1 MLFFKDNKLSSEIL
15 KKLNERDRFKRYTFL
30 IIGCFLLA
38 FTFNVFYSPNNLV
51 TGGVSGISIVI
62 NNVFGIST
70 STFITVTYLV
80 LLVLSYL
87 ILGKE
92 MTKYSIIGS
101 ILYPLFVYLT
111 KNMATL
117 IQFDV
122 DNMLLIALFGALI
135 NGIGSG
141 LIFKYGF
148 STGGSD
154 IICQIISKYFK
165 ISMGNAIKVFNFI
178 IIIGSGFFIGKGN
191 DLAVYAYQWE
201 NVMYAIIAVY
211 ISSFLTDRVLLGIS
225 NSKSFYIITEHET
238 AIKNFLMNELGRG
251 VTVLEGRGGYTGDRK
266 KVLMCAIPTK
276 QYFLAKEGILE
287 IDKQAIVLINDVYES
302 AGIE

>member
-1 MLFFKDNKLSSEIL
+1 MSFFNKKSKISEDIL
-15 KKLNERDRFKRYTFL
+15 KVLNERNRFKRYSFL
-30 IIGCFLLA
+30 TIGCFLLA
-38 FTFNVFYSPNNLV
+38 FAFNVFYSPNNLV
-51 TGGVSGISIVI
+51 TGGVSGISIVV

-70 STFITVTYLV
+70 STFITVTYLI

-92 MTKYSIIGS
+92 TTKYSLIGS

-111 KNMATL
+111 KDMVNL
-117 IQFDV
+117 IQFNV

-135 NGIGSG
+135 NGIGAG
-141 LIFKYGF
+141 LTFKYGF

-178 IIIGSGFFIGKGN
+178 IIVGSGFFITNGN
-191 DLAVYAYQWE
+191 NIYAWE

-211 ISSFLTDRVLLGIS
+211 ISTFLTDKVLLGIS
-225 NSKSFYIITEHET
+225 SSKSFYVITEHET
-238 AIKNFLMNELGRG
+238 AIKNFLMNELGKG

-266 KVLMCAIPTK
+266 KVLMCVIPTK
-276 QYFLAKEGILE
+276 EYYLAKEGILE
-287 IDKQAIVLINDVYES
+287 IDKNAIVLINDVYQS
-302 AGIE
+302 SGIE